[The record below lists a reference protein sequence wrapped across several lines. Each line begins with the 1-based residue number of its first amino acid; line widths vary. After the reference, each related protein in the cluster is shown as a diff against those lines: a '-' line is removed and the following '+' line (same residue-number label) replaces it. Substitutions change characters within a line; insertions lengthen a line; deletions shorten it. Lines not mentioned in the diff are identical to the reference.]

1 MDLELAGRTAL
12 ITGGSAGIGLAVAQH
27 LAAEGCAIHI
37 AARGAQ
43 RLEAA
48 RANVERSGGQVTVHV
63 ADLANPATPAKLLD
77 VCGDI
82 DILVNNAGAIPAGD
96 IDQIDDDQW
105 RAAWDLKIY
114 GYINMTRAT
123 LPRLRGRGGVIVNVI
138 GMAGERPDARY
149 LAGSAGNAA
158 LMAFTRALGAS
169 SVDEGVRVV
178 GVNPGVVATDRMVAL
193 LRAKAETSL
202 GDGERW
208 RELVSGFPFGR
219 PCEAAEVADL
229 VAFLASNR
237 ARYISGTIVTID
249 GGMSARG
256 ASF

>member
-1 MDLELAGRTAL
+1 MDLDLTGRTAL
-12 ITGGSAGIGLAVAQH
+12 ITGGSAGIGVAAAQRLAG
-27 LAAEGCAIHI
+27 EGCAIHI
-37 AARGAQ
+37 AARGAP

-48 RANVERSGGQVTVHV
+48 RAVIEESGARVTVHV
-63 ADLANPATPAKLLD
+63 ADLADPAAPARLLD
-77 VCGDI
+77 ACGDI

-96 IDQIDDDQW
+96 IDQIDDDRW
-105 RAAWDLKIY
+105 RAAWDLKVH
-114 GYINMTRAT
+114 GYINMTRAA

-158 LMAFTRALGAS
+158 LMAITRALGAT
-169 SVDEGVRVV
+169 SVDENVRVV

-219 PCEAAEVADL
+219 PCEATEVADL
-229 VAFLASNR
+229 VAFLASDR